1 MSSADRAIPAVT
13 GPGVPYAL
21 ARFRRGHGDPG
32 IGVVVGDRI
41 RPLSGKELGAGSLN
55 AFLAGGDWARIAAA
69 AAASDGWRDLREV
82 TIVAPV
88 QPRAVLQAGANYRTH
103 VVQLIMSGMGRA
115 DAAASSE
122 ELRARAERAMDE
134 RAASGRPFIFLGHT
148 GCVVGSDQP
157 LVLPAGSDQHDWELE
172 LAAVIGREARRVPVE
187 RALAHVAGYTIV
199 NDITTR
205 DLVFPEDAGAM
216 GADWF
221 RSKNA
226 PGFLPTGPFLV
237 PAEFVDPDDASLLL
251 ELNGQRMQD
260 ASSSELVFDV
270 AQIVAAASHTTVLRP
285 GDLVLTGSPAGNG
298 QHWGRF
304 LRDGDVMRGTIT
316 ALGTQTIRCTA
327 EPAQAAEMRT
337 SRRGAPLRT

>member
-1 MSSADRAIPAVT
+1 M
-13 GPGVPYAL
+13 
-21 ARFRRGHGDPG
+21 
-32 IGVVVGDRI
+32 
-41 RPLSGKELGAGSLN
+41 
-55 AFLAGGDWARIAAA
+55 
-69 AAASDGWRDLREV
+69 
-82 TIVAPV
+82 
-88 QPRAVLQAGANYRTH
+88 
-103 VVQLIMSGMGRA
+103 
-115 DAAASSE
+115 
-122 ELRARAERAMDE
+122 
-134 RAASGRPFIFLGHT
+134 
-148 GCVVGSDQP
+148 
-157 LVLPAGSDQHDWELE
+157 
-172 LAAVIGREARRVPVE
+172 IGREARRVPVE

-237 PAEFVDPDDASLLL
+237 PAELVDPDDASLLL

-316 ALGTQTIRCTA
+316 ALGPGFTA
-327 EPAQAAEMRT
+327 EPAQAAEIALLAEMRRCGRD
-337 SRRGAPLRT
+337 SVPDVRISASGLGVCAQGERARGDR